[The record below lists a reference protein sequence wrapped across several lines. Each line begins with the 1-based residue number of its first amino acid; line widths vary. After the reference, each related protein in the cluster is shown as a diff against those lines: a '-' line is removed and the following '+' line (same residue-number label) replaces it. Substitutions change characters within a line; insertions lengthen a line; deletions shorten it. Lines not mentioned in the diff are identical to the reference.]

1 MGLNAI
7 IILVCH
13 SHVTGMY
20 LQVFVCH
27 PYVTRMYL
35 YVIRMLFVSTLMS
48 FVRRSYVLLCHWY
61 VIRIYSYVIC
71 MSFVCTRMSFV
82 RRSYV
87 LVCHPC
93 LPRVHLCHLYVT
105 RMWFYLDR
113 DTGLFLYW
121 CQSLGIWYFG
131 AALLSLHIFVR
142 HVYSSNSFQNTFPKP
157 RMKYAIK
164 LGFHYGLTWDN
175 MR

>member
-1 MGLNAI
+1 MNAI

-35 YVIRMLFVSTLMS
+35 YVIRILFVSTLMS

-61 VIRIYSYVIC
+61 VIRMYLYVIC

-82 RRSYV
+82 RHSYV
-87 LVCHPC
+87 LVCHSC
-93 LPRVHLCHLYVT
+93 LTRVHLCHFYVT

-113 DTGLFLYW
+113 DTGLFFVLVSVSRHLILW
-121 CQSLGIWYFG
+121 CS
-131 AALLSLHIFVR
+131 SFVTAYLCKTR
-142 HVYSSNSFQNTFPKP
+142 LF
-157 RMKYAIK
+157 I
-164 LGFHYGLTWDN
+164 
-175 MR
+175 